1 MKSKLERGYFSYKC
15 LDRVC
20 RSILRPRDDETRNS
34 CQNAPSMP
42 LNSLTRGVRARIP
55 VPAFAFVVILAGAL
69 LTSCT
74 SCRGVQSPASSP
86 QLSKAS
92 RQPPT
97 PPSPSSSSSLVCPM
111 LGSSLVQ
118 EPLPANAGHRVIL
131 SWKASAPPNA
141 KHGAAVGYC
150 VYRGEGARDRFP
162 RLVNTTPFP
171 GTRCMDDRVENSGK
185 YTYVVRGISVRR
197 SESGPSNVISVVIP
211 SSKPGNSSTSAIS
224 APLCRLPTAASK

>member
-1 MKSKLERGYFSYKC
+1 
-15 LDRVC
+15 
-20 RSILRPRDDETRNS
+20 
-34 CQNAPSMP
+34 MP
-42 LNSLTRGVRARIP
+42 LNSPTRGVRPRTS
-55 VPAFAFVVILAGAL
+55 VFAFGLVVILAGAL

-74 SCRGVQSPASSP
+74 SCRGAQSPVSSP
-86 QLSKAS
+86 QVSTASK
-92 RQPPT
+92 QPSP
-97 PPSPSSSSSLVCPM
+97 PPSPSPNSSLVCPM

-118 EPLPANAGHRVIL
+118 EPLPANVGHRVVL

-150 VYRGEGARDRFP
+150 IYRGEGARDP
-162 RLVNTTPFP
+162 LPKLVNSIPFP
-171 GTRCMDDRVENSGK
+171 GTHCMDDRVENSGK

-224 APLCRLPTAASK
+224 APLCRQPIAASK